1 MKNRNELLFFMDMNA
16 LVEVAVLDL
25 LIAAKLDQEVRIGVQ
40 ATVFQD
46 LADRQRRLGRRLR
59 LVVQKVRDGVNRVLR
74 LLRLG
79 RAHADLLIA
88 PADYLWRHPVERGV
102 SRYRRQ
108 VFVHYKAH
116 SKPEWAH
123 TSTILYIF

>member
-1 MKNRNELLFFMDMNA
+1 MKNRNELLFFVDMNA

-59 LVVQKVRDGVNRVLR
+59 LVVQKVRDGVNRVVR

-88 PADYLWRHPVERGV
+88 PCGLPVAPSGRTGRLKV
-102 SRYRRQ
+102 PPSG
-108 VFVHYKAH
+108 FCTLHD
-116 SKPEWAH
+116 
-123 TSTILYIF
+123 